1 MMVDAVGKPYP
12 FQIDLHRLEIVRL
25 MRNRLV
31 TINNL
36 QHLSD
41 TEIVFPKLI
50 KRDIPPKQ
58 SGFRQ
63 VIDKNLLL

>member
-1 MMVDAVGKPYP
+1 
-12 FQIDLHRLEIVRL
+12 

-31 TINNL
+31 TIYNL

-50 KRDIPPKQ
+50 KRDVPSKQ